1 MRVKSQ
7 TDLNYLIGGKPKT
20 PTQRK
25 LVDAFLSTQEAASK
39 AKNPSNRK
47 KRPAANPGNPTPKA
61 KSRPFWLSCL
71 NSNTRTSRTSS
82 SIFPMADP
90 GKTLSKGTD

>member
-1 MRVKSQ
+1 
-7 TDLNYLIGGKPKT
+7 
-20 PTQRK
+20 
-25 LVDAFLSTQEAASK
+25 
-39 AKNPSNRK
+39 
-47 KRPAANPGNPTPKA
+47 
-61 KSRPFWLSCL
+61 LSCL